1 METGTADATTA
12 RAPNSTGTKT
22 RPSSRGPSHV
32 ETRVLNETRAA
43 DATTVR
49 APNSNLERKCRVRNK
64 QGWATSSIELAAT
77 ESICIDCAHDE
88 VNWYD

>member
-1 METGTADATTA
+1 MWKPEYSKK
-12 RAPNSTGTKT
+12 P
-22 RPSSRGPSHV
+22 
-32 ETRVLNETRAA
+32 VLSA

-77 ESICIDCAHDE
+77 ESICIECAHDE
-88 VNWYD
+88 GIASIRK